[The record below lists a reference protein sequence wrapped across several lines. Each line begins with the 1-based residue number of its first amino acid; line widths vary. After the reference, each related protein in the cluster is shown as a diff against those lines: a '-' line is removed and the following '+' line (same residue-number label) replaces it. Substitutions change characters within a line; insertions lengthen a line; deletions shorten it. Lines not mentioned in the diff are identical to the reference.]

1 MNEPGAPENPPPSL
15 TWANGS
21 RRSPDVSE
29 SAGTTAP
36 VVCGNKWRWRR
47 PGNEASHG
55 VCGGGW
61 WCAEP
66 AQLVSARPRGAGGKR
81 SRIGQ
86 KLAPACCG
94 EDEGPVLSLDLGL

>member
-61 WCAEP
+61 WDGGARSQLSSSQPGRGEQGENAAES
-66 AQLVSARPRGAGGKR
+66 VRN
-81 SRIGQ
+81 
-86 KLAPACCG
+86 
-94 EDEGPVLSLDLGL
+94 